1 MNANLAQYCLIR
13 DGVIFLNHG
22 SYGACP
28 RPVFE
33 QYQRWQ
39 LTLEQQPVEFV
50 GRKFLDYLLV
60 ARTALA
66 AELGTAPDNIVDVLN
81 ATEGLN
87 IVIQSLDLKPGDE
100 VLMSDHEYGA
110 LEKTWTYVA
119 RRTGA
124 RIVVAPIPLPLTS
137 EAEFT
142 SAILAGVTDRT
153 KVLFLSHITSPTALR
168 FPIESAVAFARQRGI
183 YTVIDG
189 AHTPGHIPVDLDRLG
204 ADFYSGNCHKWL
216 MTPKGSG
223 FLYVRPE
230 LQRLI
235 NPLVISHG
243 WTEDAA
249 QPGARGAYGG
259 TPFLD
264 GLQMRGTRD
273 PAAWLSVPA
282 ALKFR
287 EEHDW
292 QSVAGWC
299 QSLARETARRLVA
312 VTGFPL
318 LAGDAFCAPQMV
330 AIQVPDTD
338 PEVLKNYLLDRHT
351 IEVPVFNWDGR
362 SILRFSVQY
371 YNTEAHMD
379 ALVDAVASYLREQ
392 RKAS

>member
-1 MNANLAQYCLIR
+1 
-13 DGVIFLNHG
+13 
-22 SYGACP
+22 
-28 RPVFE
+28 
-33 QYQRWQ
+33 
-39 LTLEQQPVEFV
+39 
-50 GRKFLDYLLV
+50 
-60 ARTALA
+60 
-66 AELGTAPDNIVDVLN
+66 
-81 ATEGLN
+81 
-87 IVIQSLDLKPGDE
+87 
-100 VLMSDHEYGA
+100 
-110 LEKTWTYVA
+110 
-119 RRTGA
+119 
-124 RIVVAPIPLPLTS
+124 
-137 EAEFT
+137 
-142 SAILAGVTDRT
+142 
-153 KVLFLSHITSPTALR
+153 
-168 FPIESAVAFARQRGI
+168 
-183 YTVIDG
+183 
-189 AHTPGHIPVDLDRLG
+189 
-204 ADFYSGNCHKWL
+204 

-273 PAAWLSVPA
+273 PSAWLSVPA

-292 QSVAGWC
+292 PSVAGWC

-318 LAGDAFCAPQMV
+318 LAADAFLAPQMV
-330 AIQVPDTD
+330 AIQLPDTD
-338 PEVLKNYLLDRHT
+338 PEVLKSYLLDRHT

-371 YNTEAHMD
+371 YNTEAHMN

>member
-1 MNANLAQYCLIR
+1 MNSNLAKYRLIR
-13 DGVIFLNHG
+13 DGVVFLNHG

-33 QYQRWQ
+33 AYQQWQ
-39 LTLEQQPVEFV
+39 LTLEQQPVEFI
-50 GRKFLDYLLV
+50 GRRFMDYLQV
-60 ARTALA
+60 SRTALA
-66 AELGTAPDNIVDVLN
+66 AELGTDPDNIVDVLN

-124 RIVVAPIPLPLTS
+124 RIVVAPISLPLTS

-142 SAILAGVTDRT
+142 NAILAGIGDRT

-168 FPIESAVAFARQRGI
+168 FPIEQAVAYARQRGI

-189 AHTPGHIPVDLDRLG
+189 AHTPGHIPVNLDRLG

-223 FLYVRPE
+223 FLYVRPA
-230 LQRLI
+230 LQTLI

-243 WTEDAA
+243 WTEDAHEPDA
-249 QPGARGAYGG
+249 TGGYGG

-282 ALKFR
+282 ALAFR
-287 EEHDW
+287 DEHDW
-292 QSVAGWC
+292 PTVADWC
-299 QSLARETARRLVA
+299 RSLARETAQRLVA

-318 LAGDAFCAPQMV
+318 LGADAFLAPQMI

-338 PEVLKNYLLDRHT
+338 PEVLKSYLLDRHA
-351 IEVPVFNWDGR
+351 IEVPVFNWGGR

-379 ALVDAVASYLREQ
+379 ALVAAVASYLREQ